1 MRRLIGTVFR
11 KELRD
16 HVRDRRSA
24 ATSLLWAVLGPMM
37 FLVLIN
43 LLASWTRQD
52 KPLELS
58 VVGREHA
65 PSLMAFLSRL
75 GVALKD
81 APEDYEELIR
91 AGSLDVVLVVPRDY
105 GQDFSSGRTADVN
118 LVMDSSRQAARRSVQ
133 RAQRLL
139 EVYSRQV
146 GDQRLYARG
155 MAPELAVPVRV
166 EELDLSTPERTAA
179 MMLNMLPFF
188 LVMAAFAGG
197 MQLASDTMAGER
209 ERGSLE
215 PLLLNPVPHGA
226 LVTGKW
232 LATVG
237 MSMLTV
243 VLALVGFLLVVR
255 QVPLEDLGVRARFD
269 GPATLAMAA
278 AVLPL
283 ALATSALQMWVST
296 YARSFKEA
304 QTYLSLLMVVPTL
317 PGMMLMLSP
326 VQTKTWMFAVPVL
339 GQQMLAGEVLRGE
352 VLGPL
357 PFLVAA
363 ASCVAVTLV
372 SLRVTTGLISQERI
386 VFGRS

>member
-16 HVRDRRSA
+16 YLRDRRTAS
-24 ATSLLWAVLGPMM
+24 TSLLWALLAPLL

-43 LLASWTRQD
+43 VMASWRKD
-52 KPLELS
+52 KPLELP

-75 GVALKD
+75 GVTLKD
-81 APEDYEELIR
+81 APEDYEERIR
-91 AGSLDVVLVVPRDY
+91 AGSLDVVLLVPQDY
-105 GQDFSSGRTADVN
+105 GRDFSSGRTADVN
-118 LVMDSSRQAARRSVQ
+118 LIMDSSRQSAQRSVQ

-139 EVYSRQV
+139 QGYSRHV

-155 MAPELAVPVRV
+155 MAPELAMPVRV

-179 MMLNMLPFF
+179 MVLNMLPFF
-188 LVMAAFAGG
+188 LVMAAFGGG

-232 LATVG
+232 LATVAMAG
-237 MSMLTV
+237 VTV
-243 VLALVGFLLVVR
+243 LGSLACFIVVVR
-255 QVPLEDLGVRARFD
+255 HVPLEDLGVRARFD
-269 GPATLAMAA
+269 AAATLGMVAA
-278 AVLPL
+278 ILPL
-283 ALATSALQMWVST
+283 ALAVSALQMWVAT

-304 QTYLSLLMVVPTL
+304 QMYQSMLMVVPML

-326 VQTKTWMFAVPVL
+326 MQTKLWMFAVPVV
-339 GQQMLAGEVLRGE
+339 GQQLLAGEVLRGE
-352 VLGPL
+352 VLGPM
-357 PFLVAA
+357 PFLIAA

-372 SLRVTTGLISQERI
+372 SLRVTTGLLSQERI

>member
-16 HVRDRRSA
+16 YLRDRRTAS
-24 ATSLLWAVLGPMM
+24 TSLLWALLAPLL

-43 LLASWTRQD
+43 VMASWRKD
-52 KPLELS
+52 KPLELP

-75 GVALKD
+75 GVTLKD
-81 APEDYEELIR
+81 APEDYEERIR
-91 AGSLDVVLVVPRDY
+91 AGSLDVVLLVPQDY
-105 GQDFSSGRTADVN
+105 GRDFSSGRTADVN
-118 LVMDSSRQAARRSVQ
+118 LIMDSSRQSAQRSVQ

-139 EVYSRQV
+139 QGYSRHV

-155 MAPELAVPVRV
+155 MAPELAMPVRV

-179 MMLNMLPFF
+179 MVLNMLPFF
-188 LVMAAFAGG
+188 LVMAAFGGG

-232 LATVG
+232 LATVAMAG
-237 MSMLTV
+237 VTV
-243 VLALVGFLLVVR
+243 LGSLACFIVVVR
-255 QVPLEDLGVRARFD
+255 HVPLEDLGVRARFD
-269 GPATLAMAA
+269 AAATLGMVAA
-278 AVLPL
+278 ILPL
-283 ALATSALQMWVST
+283 ALAVSALQMWVAT

-304 QTYLSLLMVVPTL
+304 QMYQSMLMVVPML

-326 VQTKTWMFAVPVL
+326 MQTKLWMFAVPVV
-339 GQQMLAGEVLRGE
+339 GQQLLAGEVLRGE
-352 VLGPL
+352 LLGPL
-357 PFLVAA
+357 PFLIAA

-372 SLRVTTGLISQERI
+372 SLRVTTGLLSQERI

>member
-16 HVRDRRSA
+16 YLRDRRTAS
-24 ATSLLWAVLGPMM
+24 TSLLWALLAPLL

-43 LLASWTRQD
+43 VMASWRKD
-52 KPLELS
+52 KPLELP

-65 PSLMAFLSRL
+65 PSLMAFLGRL
-75 GVALKD
+75 GVTLKD
-81 APEDYEELIR
+81 APEDYEERIR
-91 AGSLDVVLVVPRDY
+91 AGSLDVVLLVPQDY
-105 GQDFSSGRTADVN
+105 GRDFSSGRTADVN
-118 LVMDSSRQAARRSVQ
+118 LIMDSSRQSAQRSVQ

-139 EVYSRQV
+139 QGYSRHV

-155 MAPELAVPVRV
+155 MAPELAMPVRV

-179 MMLNMLPFF
+179 MVLNMLPFF
-188 LVMAAFAGG
+188 LVMAAFGGG

-232 LATVG
+232 LATVAMAG
-237 MSMLTV
+237 VTV
-243 VLALVGFLLVVR
+243 VASLACFIVVVR
-255 QVPLEDLGVRARFD
+255 HVPLEDLGVRANFD
-269 GPATLAMAA
+269 APATLGMAA
-278 AVLPL
+278 AMLPL
-283 ALATSALQMWVST
+283 ALAVSALQMWVAT

-304 QTYLSLLMVVPTL
+304 QMYQSMLMVVPML

-326 VQTKTWMFAVPVL
+326 MQTKLWMFAVPVV
-339 GQQMLAGEVLRGE
+339 GQQLLASEVLRGE

-357 PFLVAA
+357 PFLIAA
-363 ASCVAVTLV
+363 ASCVVVTLV
-372 SLRVTTGLISQERI
+372 SLRVTTGLLSQERI